1 MFGIILIV
9 LAQRRAAILGLL
21 IAIAAILGSFGTS
34 HYLFRTEGFL
44 LDPLYPAGAAFLIFV
59 TSTLIGFIRT
69 EREKAHVR
77 GAFSRYL
84 SPILVDQLSKNPE
97 KLKLGG
103 ELRELTVMFSDIRGF
118 TKLSEGLD
126 PQRLTTVINSF
137 LTPMT
142 RVIQNRQGTIDK
154 YIGDCIMAF
163 WNAPI
168 DVKPHGR
175 MAILAAY
182 DMREELVRINQR
194 FAEEAARTGDKL
206 IEIRIGMGLNSGI
219 CCVGNMGS
227 DQRFDY
233 SVLGDTVNT
242 ASRLESLSPA
252 YFVDLVIGEETA
264 LAVPDFALLE
274 LDQVRCCLI
283 HDWPSLTQ
291 DQTEAA
297 VKGLER
303 AKASGLVLKIGI
315 SGYDEA
321 DLNRA
326 IEIFTKVDALQVP
339 VSILDQRLVG
349 ARAIEQLKGMGT
361 EIQAR
366 SIFLQGLLASQ
377 SDSTL
382 GKHPEIENFHDLCEE
397 LKISPIQVALS
408 FVQGLEWVDQ
418 LVVGITSASELAEI
432 VEASELNQSA
442 NRHEITRSIEPS
454 NDLSLIDPRNWNN

>member
-1 MFGIILIV
+1 MQALV
-9 LAQRRAAILGLL
+9 LGTAQWGNAYGVTNSQGRLEDHQIAEIATLALDSAIKYADTASGYGDAEVRL
-21 IAIAAILGSFGTS
+21 APWAQQFEVT
-34 HYLFRTEGFL
+34 TKVM
-44 LDPLYPAGAAFLIFV
+44 GAASISV
-59 TSTLIGFIRT
+59 
-69 EREKAHVR
+69 E
-77 GAFSRYL
+77 
-84 SPILVDQLSKNPE
+84 DQLAKS
-97 KLKLGG
+97 LG
-103 ELRELTVMFSDIRGF
+103 
-118 TKLSEGLD
+118 
-126 PQRLTTVINSF
+126 
-137 LTPMT
+137 
-142 RVIQNRQGTIDK
+142 
-154 YIGDCIMAF
+154 A
-163 WNAPI
+163 
-168 DVKPHGR
+168 
-175 MAILAAY
+175 
-182 DMREELVRINQR
+182 
-194 FAEEAARTGDKL
+194 
-206 IEIRIGMGLNSGI
+206 
-219 CCVGNMGS
+219 
-227 DQRFDY
+227 
-233 SVLGDTVNT
+233 
-242 ASRLESLSPA
+242 
-252 YFVDLVIGEETA
+252 
-264 LAVPDFALLE
+264 LE

-326 IEIFTKVDALQVP
+326 IEIFTKVDAVQVP